1 MKKFIQQLI
10 SLNSGHTTIRTHN
23 NANYI
28 IRQQFVYE
36 PNSKFVYQYGHIS
49 DLVLVDFKEE
59 KNSYVL
65 ANNNQ
70 LPLKSTH
77 FICSI
82 NTNNKTVFEKFIKN
96 NSNVK
101 FFYLKV
107 FNKEFMFIRSL

>member
-1 MKKFIQQLI
+1 MKRFIQQLI
-10 SLNSGHTTIRTHN
+10 SLNSGHTTIRTNN

-28 IRQQFVYE
+28 IRQQYWYE
-36 PNSKFVYQYGHIS
+36 PNSKFIYQYGHIS
-49 DLVLVDFKEE
+49 DLVDFKEE

-70 LPLKSTH
+70 LPLKCTH
-77 FICSI
+77 FICSTTSKN
-82 NTNNKTVFEKFIKN
+82 NTLIEKFIKN
-96 NSNVK
+96 NSDVK